1 MNGIVI
7 ACSRQILDKF
17 VKIEILI
24 EKRVDRRRSRIQF
37 DEHRWKKEKN
47 AVSVV
52 PILSRIY
59 FYYRPRN

>member
-1 MNGIVI
+1 MLV
-7 ACSRQILDKF
+7 LDRFSIKF

-37 DEHRWKKEKN
+37 DERRWKKEKN

>member
-1 MNGIVI
+1 MLV
-7 ACSRQILDKF
+7 LDRFSIKF

-37 DEHRWKKEKN
+37 DERRWKKEKN
-47 AVSVV
+47 AVV

>member
-37 DEHRWKKEKN
+37 DERRWKKEKN
-47 AVSVV
+47 AVSQ
-52 PILSRIY
+52 
-59 FYYRPRN
+59 F

>member
-37 DEHRWKKEKN
+37 DERRWKKEKN

-59 FYYRPRN
+59 FYYRSRN